1 MSTADLLG
9 NAEHHD
15 NTSIRPGA
23 PSTAPTDPDEIRS
36 LTRLAGW
43 AGIAVFAFWLCQPI
57 LVGLLAS
64 SGASDTPDMAALE
77 ANSWVGGFDAVLF
90 SAMGVASLVMV
101 LAVWRAM
108 RLRGAADGVLST
120 VGFAMALV
128 GATAWFWVAG
138 HGLSMYTSVG
148 AGLADVSADSEIQAA
163 SLQASYLAVTAGLIV
178 VGIGSIGW
186 NVLLATTGRRAGLI
200 GRPLSAVF
208 GLFAAVPLYQ
218 AVVPFATPWPLIIA
232 VLGSLV
238 LGIALLLKSRKLR

>member
-1 MSTADLLG
+1 MPATPR
-9 NAEHHD
+9 
-15 NTSIRPGA
+15 TWQ
-23 PSTAPTDPDEIRS
+23 RS
-36 LTRLAGW
+36 RAY
-43 AGIAVFAFWLCQPI
+43 
-57 LVGLLAS
+57 
-64 SGASDTPDMAALE
+64 
-77 ANSWVGGFDAVLF
+77 SWVGGFDAVLF

-120 VGFAMALV
+120 VGFAMVLV
-128 GATAWFWVAG
+128 GATAWFWVAW

-200 GRPLSAVF
+200 GRPLSAVI

>member
-57 LVGLLAS
+57 LVGMLAS
-64 SGASDTPDMAALE
+64 GGASDTPDMAALE

-108 RLRGAADGVLST
+108 RLHGAADGVLST

-208 GLFAAVPLYQ
+208 GLFAVVPLYQ

>member
-9 NAEHHD
+9 NAESND
-15 NTSIRPGA
+15 QSTSPPPGG
-23 PSTAPTDPDEIRS
+23 TTPDAVEEFRS
-36 LTRLAGW
+36 LLRLGGW
-43 AGIAVFAFWLCQPI
+43 AGVAVFTFWLCQPI
-57 LVGLLAS
+57 LVSLLAS

-148 AGLADVSADSEIQAA
+148 AGLADVSADSEIQASDSSA
-163 SLQASYLAVTAGLIV
+163 CETAK
-178 VGIGSIGW
+178 
-186 NVLLATTGRRAGLI
+186 A
-200 GRPLSAVF
+200 
-208 GLFAAVPLYQ
+208 
-218 AVVPFATPWPLIIA
+218 
-232 VLGSLV
+232 
-238 LGIALLLKSRKLR
+238 

>member
-9 NAEHHD
+9 NAETND
-15 NTSIRPGA
+15 QSTSPPPGG
-23 PSTAPTDPDEIRS
+23 TTPDAVEEFRS
-36 LTRLAGW
+36 LLRLGGW
-43 AGIAVFAFWLCQPI
+43 AGVAVFALWLCQPI
-57 LVGLLAS
+57 LVSLLAS
-64 SGASDTPDMAALE
+64 SGASDTPDMAALG

>member
-1 MSTADLLG
+1 MFT
-9 NAEHHD
+9 
-15 NTSIRPGA
+15 
-23 PSTAPTDPDEIRS
+23 
-36 LTRLAGW
+36 
-43 AGIAVFAFWLCQPI
+43 FWLCQPI
-57 LVGLLAS
+57 LVSLLAS